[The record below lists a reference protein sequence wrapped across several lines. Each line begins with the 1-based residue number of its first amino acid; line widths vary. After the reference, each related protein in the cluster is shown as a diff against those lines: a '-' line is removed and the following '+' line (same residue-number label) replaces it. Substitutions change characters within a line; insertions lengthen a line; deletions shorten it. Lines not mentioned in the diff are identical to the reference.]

1 MLFRSPVTDLFVRAV
16 ARPMGESLGQPL
28 IVDNRGGASGMIGAE
43 YVAKAA
49 PDGYNLLFCT
59 NSQMVGVMYLNKN
72 VPYDP
77 LKDFTPIATTIM
89 PVEVLVVKTSLPFK
103 TVRDLVDFAKQNPGK
118 LSYGSAGVGSV
129 FHLNGEQLNMIAGI
143 QTLHVPYK
151 SPILAAQD
159 VVAGQVDMAFT
170 SYGGIQGLAAGGKLR
185 ILGNM
190 EKERYKRLPD
200 VPTIAESI
208 PGYEKVDSWF
218 VMMGPPKLP
227 QAIVTRLNSE
237 LVKALKTPE
246 MQKWMDENGAVPL
259 GGSPA
264 QVVELIK
271 SGSTKFKKLVDTIG
285 LKPE

>member
-1 MLFRSPVTDLFVRAV
+1 MLFRS
-16 ARPMGESLGQPL
+16 
-28 IVDNRGGASGMIGAE
+28 
-43 YVAKAA
+43 
-49 PDGYNLLFCT
+49 
-59 NSQMVGVMYLNKN
+59 
-72 VPYDP
+72 P

-151 SPILAAQD
+151 SPILAAKD